1 MPEGLRDRF
10 AANPIVTT
18 VIETV
23 GAFAGLV
30 ALIGLLVLAFLVIS
44 QARDLRRLREWAG
57 GAPERDAELREV
69 SEVVAE
75 ERAEEIRAVTEREE
89 RRLIRTGELSPTFWE
104 RLGRSGQVM
113 LVLAGVIL
121 VGAGAAWFLTGQED
135 AGTGG
140 GGGGGA
146 KAGQGAPRP
155 AKIDVAV
162 LNGTGGAE
170 AGLAAEYAA
179 FLEERGFRLGATADA
194 PETFDD
200 TVVFFAKG
208 NEKAAELVA
217 SEIDDGETELVPS
230 EVASLAPSADVI
242 AVIGLNHSDLPAPG
256 A

>member
-1 MPEGLRDRF
+1 M
-10 AANPIVTT
+10 TT

-30 ALIGLLVLAFLVIS
+30 ALIGLLVLTYLVIS

-75 ERAEEIRAVTEREE
+75 ERAEEIKAVTEREQ
-89 RRLIRTGELSPTFWE
+89 RRLIRTSDLSPSFWE

-121 VGAGAAWFLTGQED
+121 VGAAGAWFLTGQD
-135 AGTGG
+135 GG
-140 GGGGGA
+140 GNGGSGGGDSGGKSA
-146 KAGQGAPRP
+146 RNGPRP
-155 AKIDVAV
+155 GKVDVAV

-170 AGLAAEYAA
+170 VGLAAEYAD
-179 FLEERGFRLGATADA
+179 FLDQQGFRVGATADA
-194 PETFDD
+194 PETFDE
-200 TVVFFAKG
+200 TIAYYTEG
-208 NEKAAELVA
+208 NEKAARLVT
-217 SEIDDGETELVPS
+217 SEIDEG
-230 EVASLAPSADVI
+230 EVALVSSDVAPLAPNADVI
-242 AVIGLNHSDLPAPG
+242 LVIGVNNSGPPASG

>member
-1 MPEGLRDRF
+1 M
-10 AANPIVTT
+10 TS

-30 ALIGLLVLAFLVIS
+30 ALIGLLVLSFLVIS

-75 ERAEEIRAVTEREE
+75 QRAEEIRAISEREE
-89 RRLIRTGELSPTFWE
+89 RRLIRTGDLSPSFWQ

-113 LVLAGVIL
+113 LALAGVIL
-121 VGAGAAWFLTGQED
+121 VGAAAAWFLTSQDG
-135 AGTGG
+135 GTTGSGG
-140 GGGGGA
+140 GSGGGQAANGVNPG
-146 KAGQGAPRP
+146 KVS
-155 AKIDVAV
+155 VAV

-179 FLEERGFRLGATADA
+179 FLEQKGFRLGATADA

-200 TVVFFAKG
+200 TVVFFASG
-208 NEKAAELVA
+208 NERAAELVA
-217 SEIDDGETELVPS
+217 SEIDADQTELVSS
-230 EVASLAPSADVI
+230 EIASLAPGADVT
-242 AVIGLNHSDLPAPG
+242 AVIGVNHSDLPASG
-256 A
+256 N